1 MMLISPNFPTL
12 SLRPSLS
19 TIGPLSIPL
28 LLLVQVG
35 DGAEAG
41 SKGVGKGG
49 GGGMGGGGKGGA
61 RAAPHS
67 ARGGRAEKRKR

>member
-1 MMLISPNFPTL
+1 MKLISPNPPTL
-12 SLRPSLS
+12 FLPPSLS
-19 TIGPLSIPL
+19 TIGPLFMLL

-35 DGAEAG
+35 DGVEAG

-49 GGGMGGGGKGGA
+49 GGGGGGGGKGGA

-67 ARGGRAEKRKR
+67 GGRPEKRKR

>member
-19 TIGPLSIPL
+19 TIRPLSIPL

-67 ARGGRAEKRKR
+67 GGRPEKRKR